1 MNKGSQCLKVY
12 FEDPFW
18 VGVIERQ
25 ADHKLEACKITF
37 GSEPKETEL
46 LAMLPRL
53 RELPFSPA
61 VSIKVKERAKNYKR
75 RLKESRRELQNASH
89 CTKAQQAL
97 KLRQQELLNV
107 RKAERKEQK
116 QAKQK
121 GRK

>member
-1 MNKGSQCLKVY
+1 MRIIS
-12 FEDPFW
+12 
-18 VGVIERQ
+18 I
-25 ADHKLEACKITF
+25 EACKITF

-61 VSIKVKERAKNYKR
+61 VSIKVKERSKNYKR

-97 KLRQQELLNV
+97 KLRQQELLNAQQS
-107 RKAERKEQK
+107 RAKRTEAGKTKRQK
-116 QAKQK
+116 
-121 GRK
+121 

>member
-46 LAMLPRL
+46 LALLPRL

-61 VSIKVKERAKNYKR
+61 VSIKVNECAQSRAKRTESGKTKR
-75 RLKESRRELQNASH
+75 QEIEAYRKINDAV
-89 CTKAQQAL
+89 KA
-97 KLRQQELLNV
+97 
-107 RKAERKEQK
+107 
-116 QAKQK
+116 
-121 GRK
+121 